1 MSLTLDDLLLDIVH
15 AGNASFSD
23 GVTFCPGEQTFP
35 YLSHRERCF
44 DHSLF
49 FADGEQSLFSIS
61 GTSRSSMTVRLG
73 CSETGTGMS

>member
-1 MSLTLDDLLLDIVH
+1 MSSTLDDLLLDIVH

-23 GVTFCPGEQTFP
+23 GVAFCPGEQTFP
-35 YLSHRERCF
+35 YLSRQERCF

>member
-1 MSLTLDDLLLDIVH
+1 MSSTLNDLLLDIVH
-15 AGNASFSD
+15 AGNVSFSD
-23 GVTFCPGEQTFP
+23 GVAFCPGEQTSP
-35 YLSHRERCF
+35 YLSHRECCY

-61 GTSRSSMTVRLG
+61 GISRSSMTVRLG

>member
-1 MSLTLDDLLLDIVH
+1 MSSTLDDLLCDIVH
-15 AGNASFSD
+15 AGNVSFPD
-23 GVTFCPGEQTFP
+23 GVTFCPGEETSP
-35 YLSHRERCF
+35 YLSRRDCCY

-61 GTSRSSMTVRLG
+61 GIWGSLMTVPLE

>member
-1 MSLTLDDLLLDIVH
+1 MSSTLNDLLLDIVH
-15 AGNASFSD
+15 AGNVSFSE
-23 GVTFCPGEQTFP
+23 GVTFCPGEQTSP
-35 YLSHRERCF
+35 YLSRQERCY

-61 GTSRSSMTVRLG
+61 GISRSSMTVRLG

>member
-1 MSLTLDDLLLDIVH
+1 MLSTLDDLLRDIVH
-15 AGNASFSD
+15 AGNVSFPD

-35 YLSHRERCF
+35 YLSHRECCY

-49 FADGEQSLFSIS
+49 FAGGEQSLFSIS
-61 GTSRSSMTVRLG
+61 GISGSLMTVPLD